1 MYSAT
6 ELRQLHEVVEKFK
19 NLARQK
25 HVIAAKNI
33 SSRRKQAQS
42 LMPDPTAMGLS
53 DKDLA
58 NLTEYLLT
66 IKE

>member
-25 HVIAAKNI
+25 HVISAKNI

>member
-6 ELRQLHEVVEKFK
+6 ELRQSHEVVEKSK
-19 NLARQK
+19 NFARQK

-33 SSRRKQAQS
+33 SSRRKQARS
-42 LMPDPTAMGLS
+42 LMPDPTAMGLT

-58 NLTEYLLT
+58 NLTEYLMT

>member
-6 ELRQLHEVVEKFK
+6 GLKQSHEVVEKFK
-19 NLARQK
+19 NLTGQK

-33 SSRRKQAQS
+33 SSRQKQAQS
-42 LMPDPTAMGLS
+42 PMPDPNAMGLT

-58 NLTEYLLT
+58 NLTEYLMA